1 MAKTPAKKPA
11 GSADKGLKIVARKDS
26 FRRCGRVFGAE
37 PTVISLSDLTIE
49 EVEQLQAEPQLV
61 VVECDIPVE
70 ADAA

>member
-37 PTVISLSDLTIE
+37 PTVISLADLSEDDVTT
-49 EVEQLQAEPQLV
+49 LKDEPQLV
-61 VVECDIPVE
+61 VVECDMPVE
-70 ADAA
+70 AGAE